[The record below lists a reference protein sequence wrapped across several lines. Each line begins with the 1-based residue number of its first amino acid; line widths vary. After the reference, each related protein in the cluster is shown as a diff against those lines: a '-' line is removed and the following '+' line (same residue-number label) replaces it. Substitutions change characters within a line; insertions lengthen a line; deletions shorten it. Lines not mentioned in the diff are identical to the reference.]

1 MEQMKKEKKEKS
13 YAERAAEE
21 SRVNSYV
28 RQRMSGQYNYIKST
42 IGEYPV
48 VIAPFGSWNY
58 GLQHSGSDM
67 DSYAYMAP
75 TYEDIIFGKKGISQ
89 ELKFQFD
96 EIYGETPAD
105 IISIKNIHDL
115 FKGVAAGSPTA
126 LEIIN
131 SPHLMYSPYEF
142 GEYRRKLQSL
152 ADEVVEKM
160 PFRVLMNLVKMGQNN
175 LKRANS
181 VQLEYNLER
190 KKKQILTA
198 IRAVVMIET
207 YMTGEGYCQNI
218 YYHMLISSAPEKSNY
233 RLAKS
238 FMEAEEENVN
248 LAWCMANNRLGL
260 LEKNIHEL
268 YGGVPQEIEQELEAK
283 GKALWKEYVTEKI
296 IIPALQ
302 GEYIL
307 P

>member
-1 MEQMKKEKKEKS
+1 MEKEKKEKS

-21 SRVNSYV
+21 SRISSYV
-28 RQRMSGQYNYIKST
+28 RQRMCAQYSYMKST

-58 GLQHSGSDM
+58 GLQHSDSDM

-89 ELKFQFD
+89 ELNFQFD
-96 EIYGETPAD
+96 EINGETPTD

-142 GEYRRKLQSL
+142 GEYRKKLQSL
-152 ADEVVEKM
+152 ANEVVEKM

-175 LKRANS
+175 LKRATAI
-181 VQLEYNLER
+181 QLEYNLER

-198 IRAVVMIET
+198 IRAVTMIEA
-207 YMTGEGYCQNI
+207 YMAGKD
-218 YYHMLISSAPEKSNY
+218 YYQMLISSTPERSNY
-233 RLAKS
+233 RIAKS
-238 FMEAEEENVN
+238 FMEIEEENVN
-248 LAWCMANNRLGL
+248 LAWGIANNRLGL

>member
-1 MEQMKKEKKEKS
+1 MEQKKMEKEKS
-13 YAERAAEE
+13 YTAQVAEQ
-21 SRVNSYV
+21 SRVSTYV
-28 RQRMSGQYNYIKST
+28 RQHMYNQYNYIKST
-42 IGEYPV
+42 VGEYPV
-48 VIAPFGSWNY
+48 LIAPFGSWNY

-96 EIYGETPAD
+96 EINEEVPAD
-105 IISIKNIHDL
+105 IISIKGIGDF

-207 YMTGEGYCQNI
+207 YMAGKGYCQNI
-218 YYHMLISSAPEKSNY
+218 YYHMLMSSAPEKSNY
-233 RLAKS
+233 RIAKS

-260 LEKNIHEL
+260 LEKNIREL
-268 YGGVPQEIEQELEAK
+268 YGCVPQEIEQELEAK
-283 GKALWKEYVTEKI
+283 DKTLWKEYVTEKV

>member
-21 SRVNSYV
+21 SRVSSYV
-28 RQRMSGQYNYIKST
+28 RQRMCGQYNYVKST
-42 IGEYPV
+42 VGEYPV
-48 VIAPFGSWNY
+48 LIAPFGSWNY
-58 GLQHSGSDM
+58 GLQHKDSDM

-75 TYEDIIFGKKGISQ
+75 TYENIIFGKKGISR
-89 ELKFQFD
+89 EIKFQFD
-96 EIYGETPAD
+96 EIFEFEEMPPD
-105 IISIKNIHDL
+105 IISIKNIGDL
-115 FKGVAAGSPTA
+115 FKGIAAGSPTA

-142 GEYRRKLQSL
+142 GEHRRNLKSL
-152 ADEVVEKM
+152 ADEVVAKM

-181 VQLEYNLER
+181 VQLEYNPER
-190 KKKQILTA
+190 TKKQILTA
-198 IRAVVMIET
+198 IRAIAMIEA
-207 YMTGEGYCQNI
+207 YMAGKD
-218 YYHMLISSAPEKSNY
+218 YYQMLISSTPERSNY
-233 RLAKS
+233 RIAKS
-238 FMEAEEENVN
+238 FMEAEEENIN
-248 LAWCMANNRLGL
+248 LAWCMANNRLGH